1 MLAPCLL
8 FKEYHQLL
16 EFLPAQ
22 ELKKKFGV
30 FGHFYSVNLSSGE
43 QIDCRSVLE
52 IVKKKDQPANIDL
65 LLERSVDA
73 IFIMMNPGSSLPLE
87 EVNNIHSEKQ
97 VGVLP
102 RSLVLTR
109 PDTTQYQV
117 MRVMY
122 YSGWSHVR
130 VLNLSDLRNPK
141 SGEFVA
147 RYRDIEDRTG
157 FTAHSLFSHER
168 RDELEYNLNRKDQSP
183 IVCAWGVSTELD
195 PLIDRCLSKVSGKPG
210 RLGLLKPQTENKYFH
225 PLPTLQK
232 AKMKWVD
239 NMVSLINS

>member
-1 MLAPCLL
+1 M
-8 FKEYHQLL
+8 
-16 EFLPAQ
+16 
-22 ELKKKFGV
+22 
-30 FGHFYSVNLSSGE
+30 FGHFYSVNLSPGE
-43 QIDCRSVLE
+43 QINCRSVLE
-52 IVKKKDQPANIDL
+52 IVKKEDKPANINL
-65 LLERSVDA
+65 LLEKAADA

-87 EVNNIHSEKQ
+87 EVNNILSEKQ
-97 VGVLP
+97 VGDLP

-117 MRVMY
+117 MRIMH

-141 SGEFVA
+141 SGEFVT

-157 FTAHSLFSHER
+157 FTAHSLFSDER
-168 RDELEYNLNRKDQSP
+168 KNELASNLNRKDQSP
-183 IVCAWGVSTELD
+183 IVCAWGVSPDLD
-195 PLIDRCLSKVSGKPG
+195 PLIERCLGKVSGKPG
-210 RLGLLKPQTENKYFH
+210 RMGLLKPNTENKYFH

-232 AKMKWVD
+232 AKMKWVN